1 MFNLNLFNANGS
13 INHPVLKL
21 ILEQEEPEM
30 ENQIIPEPISYTA
43 KTTKNGT
50 VYKIILTDKLWA
62 EILQNG
68 TNFTLIGLS

>member
-43 KTTKNGT
+43 KNTKNGT